1 MAGGNWSD
9 LGPRA
14 TSAIVM
20 SVVGLFAIWMG
31 GWIFA
36 VLVAVATG
44 LIVWEITNMLAPEG
58 GLFEG
63 PGVIGA
69 MAGIAI
75 LVAFNVTGG
84 APGLAA
90 LLILIAAALLGLLM
104 LGHNAKDGGRFV
116 LYTAWVMIAGYG
128 LIMLRANG
136 GMSVIFWLVLVVIA
150 TDTAGY
156 FAGKTFGGPKF
167 WPAVSPKK
175 TWSGTIAG
183 WVAAGIVGLFFGGFG
198 LMLISAL
205 LAFASQMG
213 DAAESAL
220 KRYTGIKDSSN
231 LIPGHGGVFDR
242 FDALMGASLVITLA
256 ALLGWAGLLNG

>member
-14 TSAIVM
+14 ISAIVM
-20 SVVGLFAIWMG
+20 SGVGLFAIWMG

-36 VLVAVATG
+36 VLVAGATG

-58 GLFEG
+58 GIHEG

-69 MAGIAI
+69 MAGIAV
-75 LVAFNVTGG
+75 LLASG
-84 APGLAA
+84 APQLAA
-90 LLILIAAALLGLLM
+90 VLIVLAAALLGLLM
-104 LGHNAKDGGRFV
+104 LGHGAKDGGRFV

-128 LIMLRANG
+128 LITLRAQG
-136 GMSVIFWLVLVVIA
+136 GVSVIFWLVLVVIA

-156 FAGKTFGGPKF
+156 FAGKTFGGKKF

-183 WVAAGIVGLFFGGFG
+183 WGAAAIVGLFFGGFG

-242 FDALMGASLVITLA
+242 FDALMGASLVMTLA
-256 ALLGWAGLLNG
+256 ALLGWAGL